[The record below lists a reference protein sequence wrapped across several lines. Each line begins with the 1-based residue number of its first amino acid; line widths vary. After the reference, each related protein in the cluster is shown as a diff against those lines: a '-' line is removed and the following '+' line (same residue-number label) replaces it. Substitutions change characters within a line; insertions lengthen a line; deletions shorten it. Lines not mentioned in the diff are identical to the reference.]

1 MRWKYQ
7 TTVILSG
14 FLFVAALTTGCL
26 KTRAELEA
34 EDSAN
39 QMERQ
44 TQRQQAAPY
53 KEKAPPTAY
62 RFEEYD
68 QQMREFSGK
77 IESVEAQNTQLY
89 NLMKAERENTA
100 KEKQLQEQKILALEE
115 AIKKNEAALQQQAE
129 IIAQLK
135 APPPTP
141 STTASGKVKNGY
153 EEGEEL
159 FNNRKWKEAI
169 VSYQKYRDK
178 NPKGKTYAD
187 ATYKIGVCFQELG
200 MKDEAKAFFDEVS
213 EKYPKSKEAKK
224 ASFRMKS
231 LK

>member
-1 MRWKYQ
+1 MRFKFQ
-7 TTVILSG
+7 I
-14 FLFVAALTTGCL
+14 FLFVAILSTGCL

-34 EDSAN
+34 EESAN

-44 TQRQQAAPY
+44 TQRQQADAKPY
-53 KEKAPPTAY
+53 KEKAPATAY

-77 IESVEAQNTQLY
+77 VEAVEAQNTQLY

-100 KEKQLQEQKILALEE
+100 KEKQLQDQKILALEE
-115 AIKKNEAALQQQAE
+115 AIKKNETTLHEQAE
-129 IIAQLK
+129 LIAQLK
-135 APPPTP
+135 AAPAA
-141 STTASGKVKNGY
+141 STASSPAMSGKVKNSY

-159 FNNRKWKEAI
+159 FNARKWKEAI
-169 VSYQKYRDK
+169 VAYQKYRDR

-187 ATYKIGVCFQELG
+187 ATYKIGVCFHELG
-200 MKDEAKAFFDEVS
+200 MKDEAKAFFEEVS
-213 EKYPKSKEAKK
+213 EKFPKSKEAKK
-224 ASFRMKS
+224 ASLRMKS